1 MKTVYFDCFAGISG
15 NMLLGAF
22 LDAGVPEERL
32 RSELAK
38 LNVTGYELKIQR
50 VIKQGIAA
58 VHADVELVHHH
69 HDHEHHHEH
78 HHHHHHH
85 RYLPD
90 IYAILDQSALAQAV
104 KDNSKK
110 IFLCLAE
117 AEAKVHGTTV
127 DKIHFHEVG
136 AIDSIVDIVGAA
148 FCLHYLGIEK
158 VCASRLQTGSG
169 FVQCSHGQMPV
180 PAPATAELL
189 RNIPY
194 YNGNTEKELV
204 TPTGAAFLAA
214 FGTEFGAIPAGF
226 LSHTIGYGA
235 GGWDLD
241 FPNVLRVHVGEL
253 EQAEEAQMLVI
264 EANIDDLNPQIYE
277 YVMEKLLALGARD
290 VWMTPIIMKKSRPAT
305 MLSVL
310 AEGTLLESIAACLFA
325 ETSTIGI
332 RHYPVQRQIAGRVTK
347 KITTPWGEASVK
359 VSSYQNK
366 ICNVAPE
373 FEDCR
378 KLAEE
383 HNIPLKQIQQQVL
396 VQALRE
402 DSAK

>member
-50 VIKQGIAA
+50 IIKQGIAA

-69 HDHEHHHEH
+69 HDHEHHHE
-78 HHHHHHH
+78 HHHHH

-366 ICNVAPE
+366 ICNIAPE

>member
-69 HDHEHHHEH
+69 HHHDHEHHHE
-78 HHHHHHH
+78 HHHHH

-214 FGTEFGAIPAGF
+214 FGTEFGAMPAGF

-277 YVMEKLLALGARD
+277 YVMEKLLALGVRD

-310 AEGTLLESIAACLFA
+310 AEGPLMESIAACLFA
-325 ETSTIGI
+325 ETSTIGL
-332 RHYPVQRQIAGRVTK
+332 RHYPVQRQIADRVTK

-366 ICNVAPE
+366 ICNIAPE

-396 VQALRE
+396 MQALRE
-402 DSAK
+402 ESAK

>member
-69 HDHEHHHEH
+69 HDHEHHHE
-78 HHHHHHH
+78 HHHHH

-347 KITTPWGEASVK
+347 RITTPWGEASVK

-366 ICNVAPE
+366 ICNIAPE

-378 KLAEE
+378 KLAEK

>member
-69 HDHEHHHEH
+69 HHHDHEHHHE
-78 HHHHHHH
+78 HHHHH

-253 EQAEEAQMLVI
+253 EQAEEAEMLVI

-310 AEGTLLESIAACLFA
+310 AEGPLMESIAACLFA
-325 ETSTIGI
+325 ETSTIGL
-332 RHYPVQRQIAGRVTK
+332 RHYPVQRQIADRVTK

-366 ICNVAPE
+366 ICNIAPE

-396 VQALRE
+396 MQALRE
-402 DSAK
+402 ESAK

>member
-78 HHHHHHH
+78 HHHH

-117 AEAKVHGTTV
+117 AEAKVHGTTA

-366 ICNVAPE
+366 ICNIAPE

-378 KLAEE
+378 KLAVE

>member
-69 HDHEHHHEH
+69 HHHDHEHHHE
-78 HHHHHHH
+78 HHHHH

-253 EQAEEAQMLVI
+253 EQAEEAEMLVI

-310 AEGTLLESIAACLFA
+310 AEGPLMESIAACLFA
-325 ETSTIGI
+325 ETSTIGL
-332 RHYPVQRQIAGRVTK
+332 RHYPVQRQIADRVNK

-366 ICNVAPE
+366 ICNIAPE

-396 VQALRE
+396 MQALRE
-402 DSAK
+402 ESAK

>member
-136 AIDSIVDIVGAA
+136 AVDSIVDIVGAA

-347 KITTPWGEASVK
+347 RITTPWGEASVK

-366 ICNVAPE
+366 ICNIAPE

>member
-69 HDHEHHHEH
+69 HHHE
-78 HHHHHHH
+78 HHHHH

-347 KITTPWGEASVK
+347 RITTPWGEASVK

-366 ICNVAPE
+366 ICNIAPE

>member
-69 HDHEHHHEH
+69 HDHEHHHE
-78 HHHHHHH
+78 HHHHH

-310 AEGTLLESIAACLFA
+310 AEGALLESIAACLFA

-347 KITTPWGEASVK
+347 RITTPWGEASVK

-366 ICNVAPE
+366 ICNIAPE

-378 KLAEE
+378 KLAVE

>member
-58 VHADVELVHHH
+58 VHADVELVHYHHH
-69 HDHEHHHEH
+69 HDHEHHHE
-78 HHHHHHH
+78 HHHHH

-214 FGTEFGAIPAGF
+214 FGTEFGAMPAGF

-253 EQAEEAQMLVI
+253 EEAEEAQMLVI

-310 AEGTLLESIAACLFA
+310 AEGPLMESIAACLFA
-325 ETSTIGI
+325 ETSTIGL
-332 RHYPVQRQIAGRVTK
+332 RHYPVQRQIADRVTK

-366 ICNVAPE
+366 ICNIAPE

-396 VQALRE
+396 MQALRE
-402 DSAK
+402 ESAK

>member
-69 HDHEHHHEH
+69 HDHEHHHE
-78 HHHHHHH
+78 HHHHH

-347 KITTPWGEASVK
+347 RITTPWGEASVK

-366 ICNVAPE
+366 ICNIAPE

>member
-69 HDHEHHHEH
+69 HDHEHHHE
-78 HHHHHHH
+78 HHHHH

-347 KITTPWGEASVK
+347 RITTPWGEASVK

-366 ICNVAPE
+366 ICNIAPE

-402 DSAK
+402 DSVK

>member
-22 LDAGVPEERL
+22 LDAGVPEESL
-32 RSELAK
+32 RNELAK
-38 LNVTGYELKIQR
+38 LNLTGYELKIQR

-69 HDHEHHHEH
+69 HDHEHHY
-78 HHHHHHH
+78 HH

-110 IFLCLAE
+110 IFLRLAE

-226 LSHTIGYGA
+226 LSHAIGYGA

-253 EQAEEAQMLVI
+253 GQAEEAQMLVV

-310 AEGTLLESIAACLFA
+310 ADAPLLESIAACLFA

-332 RHYPVQRQIAGRVTK
+332 RHYPVQRQIAGRVIK
-347 KITTPWGEASVK
+347 KITTLWGEASVK

-366 ICNVAPE
+366 ICNIAPE
-373 FEDCR
+373 FDDCR

-402 DSAK
+402 ESAE

>member
-15 NMLLGAF
+15 DMLLGAF

-69 HDHEHHHEH
+69 HDHEHHHE
-78 HHHHHHH
+78 HHHHH

-332 RHYPVQRQIAGRVTK
+332 RHYPVQRQIAGRLTK
-347 KITTPWGEASVK
+347 RITTPWGEASVK

-366 ICNVAPE
+366 ICNIAPE

>member
-69 HDHEHHHEH
+69 HHHDHEHHHE
-78 HHHHHHH
+78 HHHHH

-310 AEGTLLESIAACLFA
+310 AEGPLMESIAACLFA
-325 ETSTIGI
+325 ETSTIGL
-332 RHYPVQRQIAGRVTK
+332 RHYPVQRQIADRVTK

-366 ICNVAPE
+366 ICNIAPE

-396 VQALRE
+396 MQALRE
-402 DSAK
+402 ESAK

>member
-69 HDHEHHHEH
+69 HDHEHHHE
-78 HHHHHHH
+78 HHHHH

-332 RHYPVQRQIAGRVTK
+332 RHYPVQRQIAGRLTK
-347 KITTPWGEASVK
+347 RITTPWGEASVK

-366 ICNVAPE
+366 ICNIAPE

>member
-1 MKTVYFDCFAGISG
+1 MRTVYFDCFAGISG

-22 LDAGVPEERL
+22 LDAGVPEESL

-69 HDHEHHHEH
+69 HEHHHE
-78 HHHHHHH
+78 HHHHH

-104 KDNSKK
+104 KDSSKK
-110 IFLCLAE
+110 IFLRLAE

-253 EQAEEAQMLVI
+253 RQAEEAQMLIV
-264 EANIDDLNPQIYE
+264 EANIDDLNPQVYE
-277 YVMEKLLALGARD
+277 YVMEKLLVLGARD

-305 MLSVL
+305 LLSVL
-310 AEGTLLESIAACLFA
+310 ADAPLLESIAACLFA

-332 RHYPVQRQIAGRVTK
+332 RHYPVQRQIAGRVIK
-347 KITTPWGEASVK
+347 KITTPWGEVSVK
-359 VSSYQNK
+359 VSSYQNR
-366 ICNVAPE
+366 ICNIAPE
-373 FEDCR
+373 FDDCR

-402 DSAK
+402 ESAK

>member
-22 LDAGVPEERL
+22 LDAGVPEESL
-32 RSELAK
+32 RNELAK

-69 HDHEHHHEH
+69 HRHAQDHHHEQ
-78 HHHHHHH
+78 HHHH

-90 IYAILDQSALAQAV
+90 IYAIIDQSDLAQAV

-110 IFLCLAE
+110 IFLRLAE

-214 FGTEFGAIPAGF
+214 FGSEFGAIPAGF

-235 GGWDLD
+235 GGWELD
-241 FPNVLRVHVGEL
+241 FPNVLRMHVGEL
-253 EQAEEAQMLVI
+253 GQAEEARMQVI

-310 AEGTLLESIAACLFA
+310 AVASLLESVAACLFA

-332 RHYPVQRQIAGRVTK
+332 RHYPVQRQIADRVSK
-347 KITTPWGEASVK
+347 NITTPWGEASVK
-359 VSSYQNK
+359 VSSYQGK
-366 ICNVAPE
+366 ICNIAPE

-383 HNIPLKQIQQQVL
+383 HHIPLKQVQQEVL

-402 DSAK
+402 EPAK

>member
-69 HDHEHHHEH
+69 HDHEHHHE
-78 HHHHHHH
+78 HHHHH

>member
-78 HHHHHHH
+78 HHHH

-117 AEAKVHGTTV
+117 AEAKVHGTAV

>member
-69 HDHEHHHEH
+69 HHHDHEHHHE
-78 HHHHHHH
+78 HHHHH

-277 YVMEKLLALGARD
+277 YVMEKLLVLGARD

-310 AEGTLLESIAACLFA
+310 AEGPLMESIAACLFA
-325 ETSTIGI
+325 ETSTIGL
-332 RHYPVQRQIAGRVTK
+332 RHYPVQRQTADRVTK

-366 ICNVAPE
+366 ICNIAPE

-396 VQALRE
+396 MQALRE
-402 DSAK
+402 ESAK

>member
-69 HDHEHHHEH
+69 HDHEHHHE
-78 HHHHHHH
+78 HHHHH

-290 VWMTPIIMKKSRPAT
+290 VWMTPVIMKKSRPAT

-347 KITTPWGEASVK
+347 RITTPWGEASVK

-366 ICNVAPE
+366 ICNIAPE

>member
-78 HHHHHHH
+78 HHHH

-148 FCLHYLGIEK
+148 FCLHYLGIER

-347 KITTPWGEASVK
+347 RITTPWGEASVK

-366 ICNVAPE
+366 ICNIAPE

-402 DSAK
+402 DSVK

>member
-69 HDHEHHHEH
+69 HHHDHE
-78 HHHHHHH
+78 HHHHH

-253 EQAEEAQMLVI
+253 EQAEEAEMLVI

-310 AEGTLLESIAACLFA
+310 AEEPLMESIAACLFA
-325 ETSTIGI
+325 ETSTIGL
-332 RHYPVQRQIAGRVTK
+332 RHYPVQRQIADRVTK

-366 ICNVAPE
+366 ICNIAPE

-396 VQALRE
+396 MQALRE
-402 DSAK
+402 ESAK

>member
-69 HDHEHHHEH
+69 HDHEHHHE
-78 HHHHHHH
+78 HHHHH

-290 VWMTPIIMKKSRPAT
+290 AWMTPIIMKKGRPAT

-347 KITTPWGEASVK
+347 RITTPWGEASVK

-366 ICNVAPE
+366 ICNIAPE

-378 KLAEE
+378 KLAEK